1 MPSADRQCLVP
12 VRVTRVADLCPNMLV
27 ILAIRQS
34 ALMITQSAPCRK
46 RAVAGKRCFGPEA
59 MHSHDVCKQVLTYL
73 RWKTSA
79 LKNSGMPAMA
89 LMVEQVRIGVVCTRP

>member
-1 MPSADRQCLVP
+1 MPSTGTGNTCGRFVSEHARDFGHS
-12 VRVTRVADLCPNMLV
+12 AIGIDDHSECPMQE
-27 ILAIRQS
+27 AG
-34 ALMITQSAPCRK
+34 
-46 RAVAGKRCFGPEA
+46 GKRCFGPEA

-89 LMVEQVRIGVVCTRP
+89 LMVEQVRTGVVCTRP